1 MQKCVFI
8 LQKHCAGRL
17 QFEARP
23 LYTWKILLLLQLTI
37 ALRITSPMSA
47 VPKVWVAKGQKMG
60 RPEVIQI
67 SKNELFTF
75 IFQVLSI
82 PS

>member
-1 MQKCVFI
+1 MCFYLAETLCWKTSV
-8 LQKHCAGRL
+8 R
-17 QFEARP
+17 ARP